1 MLADDAMK
9 EPQAEK
15 PVVLVTG
22 ASSGIGSGVARRF
35 AAGGY
40 RIVAV
45 ARRRERL
52 EQLAAELSG
61 ITDTELVA
69 TDVTAK
75 DAAQRCVAAAMTAF
89 GRLDCLVNNAGSGKW
104 APVGETTDEMMDEVI
119 ETSLKAPF
127 RFARAALG
135 VMRPDSS
142 IINVGSTFG
151 IVGGLNGGIYCAA
164 KAGLIGLTQ
173 SLAVDY
179 GTKGIRA
186 NLVAP
191 GVIPTEMTQ
200 RNWGTEEFRRKNQ
213 EMTPFHRT
221 GTVEDVANLIY
232 FLASKEG
239 SFIQGQT
246 IALDGGW
253 SKTKFLSHEARFG
266 ERVGQSSSTETPRG

>member
-1 MLADDAMK
+1 MK
-9 EPQAEK
+9 ENQAEK

-22 ASSGIGSGVARRF
+22 ASSGIGAGVARRF

-52 EQLAAELSG
+52 EELAAELSKL
-61 ITDTELVA
+61 TEVELVTA
-69 TDVTAK
+69 DVTAK
-75 DAAQRCVAAAMTAF
+75 DAAERCVAAAMNVF

-104 APVGETTDEMMDEVI
+104 APVGETTDAMMDEVI
-119 ETSLKAPF
+119 DTSLKAPF
-127 RFARAALG
+127 RFARAALA

-173 SLAVDY
+173 ALAVDY

-191 GVIPTEMTQ
+191 GVVQTEMTQ
-200 RNWGTEEFRRKNQ
+200 RNWGTEEFKRKNH
-213 EMTPFHRT
+213 EMTPFHRH
-221 GTVEDVANLIY
+221 GTVEDVANVIF
-232 FLASKEG
+232 FLASQEG
-239 SFIQGQT
+239 SYIQGQT

-266 ERVGQSSSTETPRG
+266 ERVPAAPSSDPSRG